1 MQNISFASN
10 EAHTTVDTATGLT
23 HADPQHQPARDDASA
38 LPPSQAAPL
47 QAAQEIIGDICQIAA
62 CDDLWPEIQVI
73 GAQALLDELAR
84 ALARMALDQQ
94 PEGFPHPS
102 EPDR

>member
-1 MQNISFASN
+1 MKNISLASK
-10 EAHTTVDTATGLT
+10 EADTTMNAAASLT
-23 HADPQHQPARDDASA
+23 HAGPQHQPASDDASA

-47 QAAQEIIGDICQIAA
+47 QTAQEIIGDICRIAA

>member
-23 HADPQHQPARDDASA
+23 HAGPQHQPASDDASA
-38 LPPSQAAPL
+38 LPLSQAAPL
-47 QAAQEIIGDICQIAA
+47 QAAQTVMGDICRIAA

-84 ALARMALDQQ
+84 ALARMAFDLQ
-94 PEGFPHPS
+94 PEDI
-102 EPDR
+102 PDPTESDR